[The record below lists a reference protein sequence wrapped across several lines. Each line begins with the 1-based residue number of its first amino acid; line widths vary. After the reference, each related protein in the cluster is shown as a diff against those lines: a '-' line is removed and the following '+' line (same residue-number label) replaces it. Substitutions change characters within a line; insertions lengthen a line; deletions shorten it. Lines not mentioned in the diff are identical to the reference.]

1 MKFVKVSNIFKAR
14 GSGLP
19 LAMFVPV
26 RNTLRSAKVRA
37 GGGRLNGIVLAEG
50 SLVLCLELG

>member
-37 GGGRLNGIVLAEG
+37 GGGRLNGIAEG